1 MSIIKSAKQKKDYFL
16 DAYPEIWRN
25 QVTIYGYGE
34 YQRALVRLIV
44 PQKDFLPHN
53 RILES
58 CIGTGY
64 PIALNLQQNGFDVF
78 GVDIAIS
85 LIIRCRKNSLEI
97 KSVVGDA
104 EKLPFKD
111 KSFSLTYCFQSSWY
125 LPNIED
131 ALREMFRVTMDGG
144 IICFDVMNKW
154 SPNILYTVYFS
165 EFKNRLLNI
174 FQRILRKESRFSE
187 NYRTASSPKKIN
199 KILKKMNP
207 SEVMITTPQKIENDT
222 VNFSISK
229 LDFLSPRYI
238 YRCKK

>member
-1 MSIIKSAKQKKDYFL
+1 M
-16 DAYPEIWRN
+16 
-25 QVTIYGYGE
+25 
-34 YQRALVRLIV
+34 
-44 PQKDFLPHN
+44 
-53 RILES
+53 
-58 CIGTGY
+58 
-64 PIALNLQQNGFDVF
+64 NLQLNGFDVF
-78 GVDIAIS
+78 GIDIAIS
-85 LIIRCRKNSLEI
+85 LIKKCRDTSLEL
-97 KSVVGDA
+97 KGVVGDA

-131 ALREMFRVTMDGG
+131 AIKEMFRVTMEGG

-154 SPNILYTVYFS
+154 SPNIIYRVYYS
-165 EFKNRLLNI
+165 SFKNRLLNI
-174 FQRILRKESRFSE
+174 FQRMLRKESRFPE
-187 NYRTASSPKKIN
+187 NYRTASSPRKIN

-207 SEVMITTPQKIENDT
+207 SEVMITTPPKIENDT